1 MQTDAPFPDPA
12 KLLPSLFD
20 AAVRAVHPRRLIPR
34 TVSISSDTLRIR
46 SAGASLDL
54 PLRGRLLLIG
64 AGKGAGPMAEA
75 LVAGSR
81 GRVARGCV
89 IVPHEEHPSVP
100 NVLVVRGEHPVPGP
114 RSLAA
119 TRTLLDMLA
128 GLEPDDCVLFCL
140 TGGAS
145 SLLVGPAPGIA
156 LDDLGIV
163 NQLLLDSG
171 ADIRA
176 MNTVRKHLSR
186 VKGGWLARHAQPANV
201 VGLILSDVVGDD
213 LSVVGSGPTVPDPT
227 TFAEAWRVVEE
238 YGLERSLPAAV
249 GRYLRQGL
257 SGAQPETPKS
267 GDRAFARVHNLLI
280 GSNRGALQAACEA
293 AGRYCV
299 RPCLID
305 EPLVGDTGP
314 AARDFATT
322 VREIRRKCR
331 EPTCVLAGGETTVRV
346 RGNGKGGRNQEF
358 ALRVALE
365 LRDELGWSLLSAGT
379 DGIDGPTDAAGA
391 FADAMT
397 LGRARAKGLDPHAF
411 LSNNDTY
418 TLFSGLDALFRP
430 GPTGTNVMD
439 VKLALV
445 LPVTALS

>member
-1 MQTDAPFPDPA
+1 MQSDAPLPDPT
-12 KLLPSLFD
+12 KLLSTLFD
-20 AAVRAVHPRRLIPR
+20 AAVQAVHPRRLIPR
-34 TVSISSDTLRIR
+34 IVSIASDRLRVR
-46 SAGASLDL
+46 AAGVSLDL

-81 GRVARGCV
+81 GRIARGCV
-89 IVPHEEHPSVP
+89 IVPHEERPSVP

-114 RSLAA
+114 GSLAA
-119 TRTLLDMLA
+119 TRTLLDMLT

-145 SLLVGPAPGIA
+145 SLLVSPAPGIA
-156 LDDLGIV
+156 LDDLGVV
-163 NQLLLDSG
+163 NRALLDSG

-186 VKGGWLARHAQPANV
+186 VKGGWLARHAQRAGV
-201 VGLILSDVVGDD
+201 VSLILSDVVGDD

-227 TFAEAWRVVEE
+227 TFADAWRVVEE
-238 YGLERSLPAAV
+238 YGLERRLPAAV
-249 GRYLRQGL
+249 CRYLRQGL
-257 SGAQPETPKS
+257 SGEQPETPKP
-267 GDRAFARVHNLLI
+267 GEPAFARIHNLLI
-280 GSNRGALQAACEA
+280 GSNRGALQAASDA
-293 AGRYCV
+293 AGRYGAH
-299 RPCLID
+299 PHLID
-305 EPLVGDTGP
+305 EPLVGDTGK
-314 AARDFATT
+314 AARDFAAT

-331 EPTCVLAGGETTVRV
+331 APTCVLAGGETTVRV

-365 LRDELGWSLLSAGT
+365 LRDEPGWSLLSAGT

-391 FADAMT
+391 FVDATT
-397 LGRARAKGLDPHAF
+397 LDRARAKGLDPHAF

-418 TLFSGLDALFRP
+418 TFFSALDALFRP

-445 LPVTALS
+445 FPAAVSR

>member
-1 MQTDAPFPDPA
+1 MQSDSSFPGPA

-20 AAVRAVHPRRLIPR
+20 AAVQATHPRRLIPR
-34 TVSISSDTLRIR
+34 TVSISPDTLSVR

-81 GRVARGCV
+81 GRIARGCV
-89 IVPHEEHPSVP
+89 VVPNEERPFVP
-100 NVLVVRGEHPVPGP
+100 NVLVLRGEHPVPGP
-114 RSLAA
+114 GSLAA
-119 TRTLLDMLA
+119 TRTLLDTLT

-145 SLLVGPAPGIA
+145 SLLVSPTPGVS
-156 LDDLGIV
+156 LDDLGVV
-163 NQLLLDSG
+163 NRALLDSG

-176 MNTVRKHLSR
+176 VNTVRKHLSR
-186 VKGGWLARHAQPANV
+186 VKGGWLARQAQPAHV
-201 VGLILSDVVGDD
+201 VSLILSDVVDDD
-213 LSVVGSGPTVPDPT
+213 LSVIGSGPTVADPT
-227 TFAEAWRVVEE
+227 TFADAWRVVQD
-238 YGLERSLPAAV
+238 YGLESRLPAAV

-257 SGAQPETPKS
+257 SGAQPETPKP
-267 GDRAFARVHNLLI
+267 GEQAFARVHNLLI
-280 GSNRGALQAACEA
+280 GSNRGALQAACDA
-293 AGRYCV
+293 AGRYDV
-299 RPCLID
+299 LPHLID
-305 EPLVGDTGP
+305 EPLVGDTGQ
-314 AARDFATT
+314 AACDFAAT

-331 EPTCVLAGGETTVRV
+331 KPTCALAGGETTVRV
-346 RGNGKGGRNQEF
+346 RGDGKGGRNQEF

-365 LRDELGWSLLSAGT
+365 LRGEPGWSLLSAGT

-391 FADAMT
+391 FVDAAT
-397 LGRARAKGLDPHAF
+397 LDRARAKGLDPHAF

-418 TLFSGLDALFRP
+418 TFFSALDALFRP